1 MSKAIYDAE
10 STVLL
15 RATGSAAVTATT
27 TSAVDFAIDAGG
39 AFAVAINVEAVDL
52 EGDHAY
58 SFSVV
63 GQDAAGSNGVT
74 IVTTGSITK
83 TGEHLVYI
91 DSDTAA
97 KMAGASVKK
106 LGLTATVVGTTST
119 GTTTAPSINYSAWL
133 NPVRGAGR
141 V

>member
-39 AFAVAINVEAVDL
+39 AFAVAINVESLDVADADEV
-52 EGDHAY
+52 Y
-58 SFSVV
+58 TFSVA
-63 GQDAAGSNGVT
+63 GQDAAGSNAVT
-74 IVTTGSITK
+74 IVTTGPITK

-106 LGLTATVVGTTST
+106 LALTATLAGTT
-119 GTTTAPSINYSAWL
+119 PSLTYSAWL

-141 V
+141 M

>member
-1 MSKAIYDAE
+1 MSKAIYDAG

-15 RATGSAAVTATT
+15 KADASTAVTATS

-63 GQDAAGSNGVT
+63 GQDSAGANDVT
-74 IVTTGSITK
+74 IVVTGSIIQ

-106 LGLTATVVGTTST
+106 LALTATVVGTNST
-119 GTTTAPSINYSAWL
+119 GTTTLPSISYSAWV
-133 NPVRGAGR
+133 NPVFGAGR
-141 V
+141 P